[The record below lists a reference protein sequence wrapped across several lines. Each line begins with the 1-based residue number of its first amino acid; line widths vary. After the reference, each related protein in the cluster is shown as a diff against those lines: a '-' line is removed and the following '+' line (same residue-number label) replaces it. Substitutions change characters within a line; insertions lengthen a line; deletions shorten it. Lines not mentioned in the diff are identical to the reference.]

1 MIEFESDIQ
10 GCLQVL
16 RTGGVILNPT
26 DTVWGLGGD
35 ATQESA
41 VSKIYAVK
49 QRPLSMPLIV
59 LVADEQDILNHVA
72 APDLAVFDYL
82 KTCSVPTTVVYDGAI
97 GFAANLVGADGSV
110 ALRICSD
117 PFCRALLKRFGKP
130 IVSTS
135 ANLHGSPTPGSFSDI
150 DPSIIQQADY
160 VVGYRQTHQPNAQS
174 STLIRWERGAPVIL
188 RP

>member
-10 GCLQVL
+10 GCLQAL
-16 RTGGVILNPT
+16 RAGGVILNPT

-35 ATQESA
+35 ATNESA

-59 LVADEQDILNHVA
+59 LVTEEQDILYHVA

-82 KTCSVPTTVVYDGAI
+82 KTCSVPTTVVYEGAI
-97 GFAANLVGADGSV
+97 GFAYNLVGADGSV
-110 ALRICSD
+110 AIRICSD

-135 ANLHGSPTPGSFSDI
+135 ANLHGSPTPARFSDI
-150 DPSIIQQADY
+150 APSIIRQVDY
-160 VVGYRQTHQPNAQS
+160 VVGYRQTDPQKAQS
-174 STLIRWERGAPVIL
+174 STLIRWEQGAPVIL
-188 RP
+188 RS